1 MKKWILGLLLL
12 CLEIEAA
19 ESTADSLEK
28 TLRISTWPAGAE
40 IYVGNRPNSFIEESS
55 LKSPDS
61 LNLAVQDSMVRVT
74 FFKPGFTDTTIDI
87 HLKDPV
93 KNYVWI
99 ELVEETDL
107 DRLEWQE
114 AILGKR
120 ENKRIGKIL
129 FGSGFLPLALS
140 GIFAGI
146 AEYKFQNADDTRVK
160 IEKSL
165 IREGA
170 HYQKLQDDF
179 KDTRQSG
186 KNFRTASFISLGAS
200 ALLFAAA
207 AVFYF

>member
-1 MKKWILGLLLL
+1 MKKGIFWILTFYIG
-12 CLEIEAA
+12 IFAND
-19 ESTADSLEK
+19 STGISK
-28 TLRISTWPAGAE
+28 TLRISTWPADAE
-40 IYVGNRPNSFIEESS
+40 IYVGERPKSFIEESEM
-55 LKSPDS
+55 KSPDS
-61 LNLAVQDSMVRVT
+61 LKLSMEDSVVRIT
-74 FFKPGFTDTTIDI
+74 LFKPGYTDTTIDI
-87 HLKDPV
+87 HLKAPT
-93 KNYVWI
+93 KNFVWI

-120 ENKRIGKIL
+120 EGKKIGKIF
-129 FGSGFLPLALS
+129 FGTGFIPLALS

-146 AEYKFQNADDTRVK
+146 AEYKFQNAEDTKEK

-165 IREGA
+165 IREGD

-179 KDTRQSG
+179 KDSRQSG
-186 KNFRTASFISLGAS
+186 KNFRRASFISLGAS

>member
-1 MKKWILGLLLL
+1 MIKWILGILFL
-12 CLEIEAA
+12 CVQIHA
-19 ESTADSLEK
+19 ADSTSNRLIK

-40 IYVGNRPNSFIEESS
+40 IYMGNRPKSFIEESK

-61 LNLAVQDSMVRVT
+61 LNLAVEDSILRIT
-74 FFKPGFTDTTIDI
+74 LFKPGFTDTTIDI
-87 HLKDPV
+87 HLKDPA

-120 ENKRIGKIL
+120 ENKHIGKIL
-129 FGSGFLPLALS
+129 FRTGFIPLALS

-146 AEYKFQNADDTRVK
+146 AEYKFQSADDKREE

-186 KNFRTASFISLGAS
+186 KNFRTATFISLGAS

-207 AVFYF
+207 AIFYF